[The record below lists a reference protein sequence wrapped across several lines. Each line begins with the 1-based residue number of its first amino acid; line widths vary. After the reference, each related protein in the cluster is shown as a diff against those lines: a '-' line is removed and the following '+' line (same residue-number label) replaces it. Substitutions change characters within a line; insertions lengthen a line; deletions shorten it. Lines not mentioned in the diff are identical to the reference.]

1 MDIAKVFSFLYMSK
15 NVVEKELLGICKQY
29 KITNSALDLILFL
42 AYYPNLNTS
51 REICKFGNLKRG
63 NVSVLVEILTKRG
76 FIVQEQDE
84 HDRRLKYLFL
94 TEKSNQI
101 VSEATKIHKEF
112 ENVLISDIKKEDLKL
127 LENTFNKMLNTLKQ
141 KFNNK

>member
-15 NVVEKELLGICKQY
+15 NVVEKELLGICKEY